1 MRSVARY
8 RVLYGDTDQM
18 GYLYYG
24 NYMRLFEI
32 GRAEWIRAAGGTYHS
47 MERAGTFLPV
57 VEAFARYKLP
67 ARYDDVI
74 DIRAQPAEVRRASVR
89 FEYALH
95 RADGGDLLAFG
106 HTLHAFTGAD
116 GRPKRMPEDIL
127 RLLGGENHGS

>member
-1 MRSVARY
+1 MRKVARY

-47 MERAGTFLPV
+47 MEQKGTFLPV
-57 VEAFARYKLP
+57 VEAYARYKSP
-67 ARYDDVI
+67 ARYDEMIEISARPVEI
-74 DIRAQPAEVRRASVR
+74 RRASVK
-89 FEYALH
+89 FEYELH
-95 RADGGDLLAFG
+95 RGDELVATG

-116 GRPKRMPEDIL
+116 GRPKRMPDDIM
-127 RLLGGENHGS
+127 RLLGGDEHGS